1 LKIALI
7 TGITGQDSF
16 HLTKLLRSKN
26 YKIFGLLNNQKNSR
40 TSDYKL
46 LFPEVELI
54 EGDLTDFLS
63 LTRAI
68 EISQPDEI
76 YNLGGLSSVV
86 LSFKHPELAADI
98 NSLGPLRLL
107 EVIRKL
113 GAEKE
118 TKFYQASSSEMFG
131 KALQVPQTEVTPFY
145 PQSPYGVSKVYG
157 HQICVNYRE
166 SYGMHVSCGILFNH
180 EGEYRGEEFVTRKIT
195 KSVAQIAKGKLD
207 KIRLGTLEPKRDWGY
222 AGDYVEAMWL
232 MMQQQTPDDY
242 VIATGK
248 THSVRDFLIT
258 ALAVADLKGEPE
270 DYVIIDKTLKRP
282 SEVDLLIGDA
292 TKARNKLGW
301 KPGVDFTQLV
311 SKMVNFDLGN
321 H

>member
-1 LKIALI
+1 LKTALI

-76 YNLGGLSSVV
+76 YNLGGLSSVF

-98 NSLGPLRLL
+98 NSLGPLRFL
-107 EVIRKL
+107 EAIRKL

-131 KALQVPQTEVTPFY
+131 KASQVPQTEGTPFY
-145 PQSPYGVSKVYG
+145 PRSPYGVSKVYA
-157 HQICVNYRE
+157 HQVCVNYRE

-195 KSVAQIAKGKLD
+195 KSVAQIAQGKLI
-207 KIRLGTLEPKRDWGY
+207 KLDWEHSNQRETG
-222 AGDYVEAMWL
+222 GMR
-232 MMQQQTPDDY
+232 
-242 VIATGK
+242 VIMLRQCG
-248 THSVRDFLIT
+248 
-258 ALAVADLKGEPE
+258 
-270 DYVIIDKTLKRP
+270 
-282 SEVDLLIGDA
+282 
-292 TKARNKLGW
+292 
-301 KPGVDFTQLV
+301 
-311 SKMVNFDLGN
+311 
-321 H
+321 